1 MLKIVFM
8 TTCNMKKPLVSI
20 VIPVYNG
27 SKYLGEA
34 IDSALEQ
41 TYKNIEI
48 VVINDGSK
56 DNGKTRAVAKS
67 YGDKIRYYEKEN
79 GGVSSA
85 LNYAIKMSKGQFI
98 SWVSH
103 DDKIL
108 PEKIELQIEYLIKNN
123 LLVFFSIYNIS

>member
-1 MLKIVFM
+1 
-8 TTCNMKKPLVSI
+8 MKKPLVSI

-108 PEKIELQIEYLIKNN
+108 PEKIELQIEFIR
-123 LLVFFSIYNIS
+123 